1 MAKRKTAEPVITL
14 HRDVLPNGNIY
25 LTSPNRIYDIR
36 DNSIYSEVICL
47 PQDERFYREVEIDTK

>member
-1 MAKRKTAEPVITL
+1 MAKRKTVEPVITL

-36 DNSIYSEVICL
+36 DNSTYSEVICK
-47 PQDERFYREVEIDTK
+47 PQNERFFKEVEVA